1 MAAPDKNAG
10 TRPARTRRAD
20 TAKLAARLTTRD
32 WWLIDMLHVHRVL
45 TSTQVLR
52 LAFRTKR
59 SCNLRL
65 HSLAYHGVIDTFR
78 PQQRSGSAPTHLTL
92 GPAGAAVL
100 AARRATT
107 VRELPW
113 RASDTDRTA
122 HSTRLAHTVEANEVM
137 IRLAA
142 EHRTRPER
150 QLLLWLPPSTCAHLW
165 GDWIHPDA
173 YGLHHDTT
181 PTTHPTPVLPA
192 FPGGVRGRR
201 VPPHPS
207 RVPDPAHDAPGMH
220 PAGRV
225 TGFFLEYDRGTEPAP
240 RVAAK
245 LDGYAAHAAGTRT
258 RTPVLIH
265 TTTPVREHLLR
276 TRLADTAADLDLP
289 VATTCAALTPAEQ
302 PVYLARF
309 DHDTRPTAADPVWLP
324 LTTAHHTTGHHG
336 DRLRLADLTAHF
348 GGLLPALD
356 AAAAADTDTPGR
368 DFTPVPPLPP
378 ADWVTP

>member
-1 MAAPDKNAG
+1 MAVTDKNKNTG
-10 TRPARTRRAD
+10 PRPARTRRAD
-20 TAKLAARLTTRD
+20 TAKLAARLTGRD
-32 WWLIDMLHVHRVL
+32 WWLIDMLHAHRVL

-59 SCNLRL
+59 TCNLRL
-65 HSLAYHGVIDTFR
+65 RSLASHGVIDTFR

-100 AARRATT
+100 AARRAVT

-137 IRLAA
+137 ARLAA

-150 QLLLWLPPSTCAHLW
+150 QLLLWLPPSVCAHLW

-173 YGLHHDTT
+173 YGLHHDTAS
-181 PTTHPTPVLPA
+181 TTEPA
-192 FPGGVRGRR
+192 VPGQARGPR
-201 VPPHPS
+201 VPPHPG
-207 RVPDPAHDAPGMH
+207 RVPDPVPAVPGVH

-225 TGFFLEYDRGTEPAP
+225 TGFFLEYDRGTEPAS

-245 LDGYAAHAAGTRT
+245 LDGYAAHASGTRT
-258 RTPVLIH
+258 RTLVLIH
-265 TTTPVREHLLR
+265 TTNPVREQLLR
-276 TRLADTAADLDLP
+276 TRLADTAAALDLP
-289 VATTCAALTPAEQ
+289 VATTCADLTPADQ
-302 PVYLARF
+302 PHYLARF

-324 LTTAHHTTGHHG
+324 LSPAPYRPGGHPG
-336 DRLRLADLTAHF
+336 GRLRLADLTAYF
-348 GGLLPALD
+348 GDLVPALD
-356 AAAAADTDTPGR
+356 VASAADTDAPGR
-368 DFTPVPPLPP
+368 DWTPVPPLPP
-378 ADWVTP
+378 ADQDPR